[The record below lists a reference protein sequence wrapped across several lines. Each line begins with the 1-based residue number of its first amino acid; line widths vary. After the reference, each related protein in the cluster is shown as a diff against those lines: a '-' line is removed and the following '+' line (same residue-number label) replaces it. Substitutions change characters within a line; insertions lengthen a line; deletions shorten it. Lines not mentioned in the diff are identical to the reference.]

1 MMDINELRQRIEQIM
16 GIRILE
22 HEMAEEEW
30 ESKYA
35 TGHAQGLMKKSSFII
50 ERTETM
56 DHSDLS
62 GETASDFFIPIWQG
76 NSKVIVWEPLLAGI
90 REQTGTSNTDENGA
104 INGADVE
111 GSDLEGS
118 PALFENDEW
127 IAGQNSA
134 TAPLIMDHSNTAA
147 PDGDQSNLS
156 HTDAKKSIVSK
167 NPTSADSS
175 NILTSV
181 TVGNERI
188 GREELY
194 RLYQLLEL
202 LLPSVTGMQPV
213 AMTVPVRGPEQE
225 ARELGQWLVKQLAL
239 RAMATDIPEE
249 FTIRRRLNR
258 VMVPFVLVADSLPA
272 GTLHPKQL
280 GKLLTSYFDRNVLL
294 IPLQENEWLIL
305 ANYGLIEDEE
315 KQSQQQPTT
324 IDSSRQG
331 SSDDKGT
338 RAHAR
343 VSEDRR
349 ARSSSSEDKANRSS
363 GSSTGSK
370 EGRESIRDVR
380 EASSESEDTEEDLL
394 TAFALGLHELVASE
408 WVGSFHISV
417 GLPLHPLHGL
427 IQMVSHLRETIHLGQ
442 LFHVTEH
449 IHLPWELRLE
459 SLLYRIP
466 EEERLRFV
474 ESAHRYSQLFD
485 DDETV
490 ATLETFFK
498 MDCNVSE
505 TAKQLYIHRNTLLYR
520 LDRIKQDT
528 QLDVRRFEDAVL
540 MRLTLLLY
548 KVTKS

>member
-16 GIRILE
+16 GIKIRE
-22 HEMAEEEW
+22 HHMSEEEW
-30 ESKYA
+30 ESIYTVSHTENASIHVTNTEEEQTNPHRAQSYEVNSKHSYKQNNAFQQYESMDLNEEA
-35 TGHAQGLMKKSSFII
+35 TNQLTAYEEASYKEYENKEYEKSQDEKII
-50 ERTETM
+50 SSQTKRTGAPTSMHERVM
-56 DHSDLS
+56 
-62 GETASDFFIPIWQG
+62 IPVWQG
-76 NSKVIVWEPLLAGI
+76 NGRVVVWEPSIILVGSSFNSEASKASVQESSDPSSDECSDQYLN
-90 REQTGTSNTDENGA
+90 EEENTNNGGGGLPGA
-104 INGADVE
+104 IGE
-111 GSDLEGS
+111 IE
-118 PALFENDEW
+118 
-127 IAGQNSA
+127 
-134 TAPLIMDHSNTAA
+134 
-147 PDGDQSNLS
+147 LS
-156 HTDAKKSIVSK
+156 
-167 NPTSADSS
+167 
-175 NILTSV
+175 
-181 TVGNERI
+181 
-188 GREELY
+188 ELH

-202 LLPSVTGMQPV
+202 LLPSVTGMQPIVV
-213 AMTVPVRGPEQE
+213 AAPVSGPEQE
-225 ARELGQWLVKQLAL
+225 ARELGQWLVRQLSL
-239 RAMATDIPEE
+239 RSLSVEIPEE
-249 FTIRRRLNR
+249 MAIRRRLNR
-258 VMVPFVLVADSLPA
+258 AMVPFVMVADSLPS

-280 GKLLTSYFDRNVLL
+280 GTLLSSYFDRTVLL

-305 ANYGLIEDEE
+305 ANHGLIEDEE
-315 KQSQQQPTT
+315 TSEKQS
-324 IDSSRQG
+324 ISSTK
-331 SSDDKGT
+331 S
-338 RAHAR
+338 
-343 VSEDRR
+343 
-349 ARSSSSEDKANRSS
+349 RSSSIEEKGSKASRSNN
-363 GSSTGSK
+363 GHGSK
-370 EGRESIRDVR
+370 EARESAR
-380 EASSESEDTEEDLL
+380 EGWDGAGEGEDTEEDLL

-427 IQMVSHLRETIHLGQ
+427 AQMVSQLRETIHLGR

-466 EEERLRFV
+466 EDERLRFV
-474 ESAHRYSQLFD
+474 EAADRYSQLFD

>member
-16 GIRILE
+16 GIKIRE
-22 HEMAEEEW
+22 HHMSEEEW
-30 ESKYA
+30 ESIYTVGHTEDVSRHVTNTEEEQTNPHRAQSYEVNSKHSYKQNNAFQQYKSMDLNEEA
-35 TGHAQGLMKKSSFII
+35 TNQLTAYEKASYKEYENKEYEKSRDEKII
-50 ERTETM
+50 SSQSKRTGAPTSTNERVM
-56 DHSDLS
+56 
-62 GETASDFFIPIWQG
+62 IPVWQG
-76 NSKVIVWEPLLAGI
+76 NGRVVVWEPSIPLMASSLNSKASKASTQ
-90 REQTGTSNTDENGA
+90 EFSDPSSDECSDQSLNEEEHTNDGGVGLPGLPGA
-104 INGADVE
+104 IGE
-111 GSDLEGS
+111 
-118 PALFENDEW
+118 
-127 IAGQNSA
+127 I
-134 TAPLIMDHSNTAA
+134 
-147 PDGDQSNLS
+147 
-156 HTDAKKSIVSK
+156 
-167 NPTSADSS
+167 
-175 NILTSV
+175 
-181 TVGNERI
+181 
-188 GREELY
+188 ELPELH

-202 LLPSVTGMQPV
+202 LLPSVTGMQPIVV
-213 AMTVPVRGPEQE
+213 AAPVSGPEQE
-225 ARELGQWLVKQLAL
+225 ARELGQWLVRQLSL
-239 RAMATDIPEE
+239 RSLSVEIPEE
-249 FTIRRRLNR
+249 LAIRRRLNR
-258 VMVPFVLVADSLPA
+258 AMVPFVMVADSLPS

-280 GKLLTSYFDRNVLL
+280 GTLLSSYFDRTVLL

-305 ANYGLIEDEE
+305 ANHGLIEDEE
-315 KQSQQQPTT
+315 TSEKQSV
-324 IDSSRQG
+324 SSTK
-331 SSDDKGT
+331 S
-338 RAHAR
+338 
-343 VSEDRR
+343 
-349 ARSSSSEDKANRSS
+349 RSSSIEEKGSKASRSNN
-363 GSSTGSK
+363 GHGSK
-370 EGRESIRDVR
+370 EARESAR
-380 EASSESEDTEEDLL
+380 EGWDGAGEGEDTEEDLL

-427 IQMVSHLRETIHLGQ
+427 AQMVSQLRETIHLGR

-466 EEERLRFV
+466 EDERLRFV
-474 ESAHRYSQLFD
+474 EAADRYSQLFD